1 MMPFQIVEKPGF
13 LHRTKKTVPQ
23 YKVPSRTY
31 FSTNRIPS
39 MYKEVQASV
48 KEHLVDGVWFGAT
61 TDLWTSTGG
70 GGEHS
75 MSFTVHY
82 VSYDW

>member
-1 MMPFQIVEKPGF
+1 
-13 LHRTKKTVPQ
+13 
-23 YKVPSRTY
+23 
-31 FSTNRIPS
+31 

-48 KEHLVDGVWFGAT
+48 EEHLVDGVWFGAT

-82 VSYDW
+82 VCHCLETV

>member
-1 MMPFQIVEKPGF
+1 
-13 LHRTKKTVPQ
+13 
-23 YKVPSRTY
+23 
-31 FSTNRIPS
+31 

-61 TDLWTSTGG
+61 TDLWTGG